1 MARESQLVACTLGND
16 ELRDR
21 RVWIAELARD
31 ALCGH
36 RIDDLV
42 LHLRYR
48 PEAVARVR
56 EMVCLERACCAFLT
70 FEMDERPDQV
80 LLTITA
86 PDAARGAVG
95 TIFDQFTKPAGALV
109 DCGCPSDTRP

>member
-1 MARESQLVACTLGND
+1 MAGERQPIACTLRND

-21 RVWIAELARD
+21 RAWITELTRD
-31 ALCGH
+31 ALRGH

-42 LHLRYR
+42 LRLHYR
-48 PEAVARVR
+48 SEAVARVR
-56 EMVCLERACCAFLT
+56 EMVRLERACCAFLT
-70 FEMDERPDQV
+70 FEIDARPDQV